1 MEHADWWEFRHPQFL
16 RGEPQLLSD
25 IKRSVHFGKM
35 YRDCIDSLGHYF
47 FVSFLCI

>member
-25 IKRSVHFGKM
+25 IKRSVHFGE
-35 YRDCIDSLGHYF
+35 IDRSMHRLHRELGVIFLISL
-47 FVSFLCI
+47 